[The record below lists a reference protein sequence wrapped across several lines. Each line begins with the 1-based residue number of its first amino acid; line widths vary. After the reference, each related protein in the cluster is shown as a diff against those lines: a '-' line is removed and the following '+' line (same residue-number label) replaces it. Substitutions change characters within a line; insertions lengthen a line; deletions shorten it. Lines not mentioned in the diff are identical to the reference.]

1 MTNDMDAFFPEMN
14 PDLVRVPPEETR
26 ILSLAAEHA
35 APNPEFNTGE
45 RVRVNLKITPF
56 LQRPHIEV
64 ILSDADGEELSMT
77 NLIEPMAWNLEFVMH
92 LRGRTGP
99 SPWHV
104 SAHLFY
110 PEGPGED
117 RAECEI

>member
-14 PDLVRVPPEETR
+14 PDLVRLPPEQTR
-26 ILSLAAEHA
+26 FEALEAERA
-35 APNPEFNTGE
+35 APNPEFDTGE
-45 RVRVNLKITPF
+45 RVRVHLRITPF

-64 ILSDADGEELSMT
+64 ILADADGNELSAT

-99 SPWHV
+99 RPWQIK
-104 SAHLFY
+104 AHLFY

-117 RAECEI
+117 RFECEV